1 MECYSH
7 FMEQGNR
14 VGVLDKSVALL
25 SALELGPLSLAEL
38 AEATGL
44 PKPTAHR
51 LALALVGHGLVHRE
65 ESGLFEL
72 GPRISE
78 LASAMG
84 ADRLAVLA
92 RPVLMGL
99 RDVTGESAQ
108 LYQRR
113 GDMRVCVAGADRTQ
127 GLRDTVP
134 VGAVLTMAAGSAAQV
149 LQAWQIEP
157 RGPAAAFSARTLADV
172 RRRGYAHSIAEREP
186 GVASVSAPVHGAT
199 GTVIAALSVSGP
211 VERLGPSQAR
221 RLGPLV
227 ISAATDLSAA
237 VAQSR

>member
-1 MECYSH
+1 
-7 FMEQGNR
+7 MEQGNR

-78 LASAMG
+78 LASAM
-84 ADRLAVLA
+84 
-92 RPVLMGL
+92 
-99 RDVTGESAQ
+99 
-108 LYQRR
+108 
-113 GDMRVCVAGADRTQ
+113 GADRTQ

-211 VERLGPSQAR
+211 VERLGPSQAL